1 MTQDRLVI
9 RAGQVTTIGAGR
21 IGGVSSVPPRESEV
35 AQVLLTILDA
45 DGTERDE
52 ELRLHDTFAVGG
64 ATWRLAD
71 IRYLTAGMW
80 RAVAVPVDTA
90 APYPKNLR

>member
-1 MTQDRLVI
+1 MI

-21 IGGVSSVPPRESEV
+21 IGGVSSVPPGESEV

-52 ELRLHDTFAVGG
+52 ELRLHETFAVDGV
-64 ATWRLAD
+64 TWRLTD
-71 IRYLTAGMW
+71 IRYLGPGKW
-80 RAVAVPVDTA
+80 EAVAVPA
-90 APYPKNLR
+90 ASASPGI